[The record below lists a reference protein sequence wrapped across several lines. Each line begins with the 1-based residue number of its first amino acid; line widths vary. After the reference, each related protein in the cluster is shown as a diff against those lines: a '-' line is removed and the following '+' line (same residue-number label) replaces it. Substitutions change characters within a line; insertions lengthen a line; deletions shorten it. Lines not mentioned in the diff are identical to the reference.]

1 MRPIG
6 TEFISELLMSQEDD
20 EITVY
25 SFMLLVKDR
34 LIV

>member
-20 EITVY
+20 EITAYPVVY
-25 SFMLLVKDR
+25 MGILN
-34 LIV
+34 